1 MAERILVTAEDWL
14 ALQRAFIAIFL
25 PVLQFVCV
33 GNVAGLVLLLL
44 LTLGLTWLRRSFA
57 SVSM

>member
-1 MAERILVTAEDWL
+1 MTTEEWL

-25 PVLQFVCV
+25 PVLQIVCV
-33 GNVAGLVLLLL
+33 GNVAGLVLILL

-57 SVSM
+57 SGISW